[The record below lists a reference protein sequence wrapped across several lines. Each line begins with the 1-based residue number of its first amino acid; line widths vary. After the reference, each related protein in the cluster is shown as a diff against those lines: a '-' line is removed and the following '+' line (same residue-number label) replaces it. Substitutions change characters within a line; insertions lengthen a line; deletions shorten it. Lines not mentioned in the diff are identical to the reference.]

1 MSEPFT
7 EWIKTANRITHELR
21 LIVKNGIQYHVK
33 LTDLKKPKKRKFK
46 GFNAKKWQIKNLFL
60 VDWQIVAKMEIEKII
75 KDNPTEQEKYD
86 KAFLI
91 SKRETYNL
99 LLSDKQYKTLTQF
112 LKTEKIQLNQEFYIQ
127 RKGIGLKTYYAF
139 SLVK

>member
-7 EWIKTANRITHELR
+7 EWIKTANKITHELR
-21 LIVKNGIQYHVK
+21 LIVKNGIQYQVK
-33 LTDLKKPKKRKFK
+33 LTDIKKPKKRKFK
-46 GFNAKKWQIKNLFL
+46 GFNTKKWQVKDLFL
-60 VDWQIVAKMEIEKII
+60 IDWKIVAEMII
-75 KDNPTEQEKYD
+75 KRIIKENPLEQEKYD

-127 RKGIGLKTYYAF
+127 RLGIGLKTYYKF
-139 SLVK
+139 TTEK